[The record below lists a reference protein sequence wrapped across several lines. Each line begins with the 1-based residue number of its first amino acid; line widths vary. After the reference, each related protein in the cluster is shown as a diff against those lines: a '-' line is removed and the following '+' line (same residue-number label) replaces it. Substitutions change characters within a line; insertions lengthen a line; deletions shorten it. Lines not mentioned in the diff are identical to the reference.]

1 MMVQET
7 AHNQHFARG
16 VPFEKKQK
24 NKEKQRVE
32 ENIPSS
38 WTVPTT
44 PAGAL
49 SESLTTV
56 HHKRDK
62 QQRHSQTIAFP
73 MPE

>member
-16 VPFEKKQK
+16 VPFKKKKQ

-49 SESLTTV
+49 SDSLTTV

-62 QQRHSQTIAFP
+62 QQLHSKNNRIPDA
-73 MPE
+73 